1 MITFW
6 GAVGIAVVLWF
17 ATGWYLNE
25 RLKRVHEKL
34 DLVLENF
41 NGLREY
47 LYEIDPQFAEE
58 RALMTELYDSVE
70 NGKMS
75 FAGMHHSDLTKQKEE
90 QGFRTLHTSFLNGGH
105 RAPNQ

>member
-6 GAVGIAVVLWF
+6 GAVGIAVGLWF

-34 DLVLENF
+34 DLVLDNF

-47 LYEIDPQFAEE
+47 LYEIDPQFDEE
-58 RALMTELYDSVE
+58 RDLMTELWASVE
-70 NGKMS
+70 NDNMS
-75 FAGMHHSDLTKQKEE
+75 FAGMHHMDLTKEKEK
-90 QGFRTLHTSFLNGGH
+90 QGFRTLHTTFLDGGH
-105 RAPNQ
+105 RAPNR